1 MNHFSHIYKDNEILE
16 DDIKSVEQKLVIS
29 TMIYRDIVAKLIMA
43 LLVVYILHHDVPDI
57 LIYSW
62 TILLA
67 ISLSVRLI
75 MTSSYKN
82 VTAETITKWKKY
94 FIGSSLLSGITWGI
108 VSLLLVIYT
117 AGTDMLIIAF
127 ILGTMAAGSM
137 MTIVPFR
144 WNYPAFILPM
154 LTPMVIYMLLQQNV
168 QMNIIALIIAGM
180 IVIMIDFARY
190 YRRLQFDNE
199 LSIILTRR
207 MKNDLRDAKQ
217 KLMDIANSMNEG
229 VLVLNRNGALSF
241 MNREAECLLGYN
253 FKELSNNPQ
262 NIYINLR
269 VASEEGA
276 EKSMVRRACDNGGR
290 THSDNAMLKAKDG
303 HKFPISL
310 TLSPLQSEEG
320 NKGTV
325 ILFHDISER
334 KKLEKELRK
343 MALHDRLT
351 GLYNRRIFDDKI
363 EDEVKRTERYEKNL
377 SLLMIDIDHF
387 KKINDTYGHQ
397 AGDEV
402 LKHLATIIVKSIRN
416 SDYAARYGGDEFTV
430 TLPETTLEQAA
441 VMAERTRE
449 AIASTQLTLLSH
461 TDKIHLTV
469 SVGVSTYRENSSVE
483 ELINAADTAL
493 YKAKKSGRNQVQ
505 KSL

>member
-1 MNHFSHIYKDNEILE
+1 MNHFSNIYKDNEILE
-16 DDIKSVEQKLVIS
+16 DDLKSVEQKLVIS
-29 TMIYRDIVAKLIMA
+29 TMIYRDIVAKLIMGI
-43 LLVVYILHHDVPDI
+43 LVVYILHDAVPDI
-57 LIYSW
+57 LIDSW
-62 TILLA
+62 TILLS
-67 ISLSVRLI
+67 ISLLVRLI
-75 MTSSYKN
+75 ITISYKA
-82 VTAETITKWKKY
+82 VTTETITKWKKY
-94 FIGSSLLSGITWGI
+94 FIGSSLLSGFTWGI
-108 VSLLLVIYT
+108 VSLLLAIYT
-117 AGTDMLIIAF
+117 SGTDMLIIAF

-154 LTPMVIYMLLQQNV
+154 LTPIVVYMLLQYNV
-168 QMNIIALIIAGM
+168 QMNVIAVIIAGM
-180 IVIMIDFARY
+180 IVIMIDFAGY
-190 YRRLQFDNE
+190 FRRLQFDNE

-217 KLMDIANSMNEG
+217 KLIDIADSMNEG
-229 VLVLNRNGALSF
+229 VLVLNREGTLGF
-241 MNREAECLLGYN
+241 MNREAECLLGYD
-253 FKELSNNPQ
+253 FKELSQNPQ
-262 NIYINLR
+262 NIYITLR
-269 VASEEGA
+269 VQSEEGD
-276 EKSMVRRACDNGGR
+276 EKSIIRRACDNGER
-290 THSDNAMLKAKDG
+290 THLDDATLKAKDG
-303 HKFPISL
+303 NQFPISL
-310 TLSPLQSEEG
+310 TLSPLHSEQG

-334 KKLEKELRK
+334 KKVEKELLE

-351 GLYNRRIFDDKI
+351 GLYNRRSFDDKMENEI
-363 EDEVKRTERYEKNL
+363 KRTERYDKNL

-402 LKHLATIIVKSIRN
+402 LKKLATVIVKCIRN
-416 SDYAARYGGDEFTV
+416 SDYAARYGGEEFTV
-430 TLPETTLEQAA
+430 ILPETTLEQAA
-441 VMAERTRE
+441 VMAERIRE
-449 AIASTQLTLLSH
+449 AIATTQFTLLSH

-469 SVGVSTYRENSSVE
+469 SIGLSTYRENSSVE